1 VFYNEFHLP
10 VIVLEVSITTP
21 SPLSRVH
28 PSFAKEG
35 KLLKYS
41 IITFSSFLNESL
53 LRFSGEYPE
62 EGRWLVFSQV

>member
-41 IITFSSFLNESL
+41 IITFSSFLKE
-53 LRFSGEYPE
+53 EYPE
-62 EGRWLVFSQV
+62 GGGGWFLVRYKRF